1 VRKDY
6 GLGRRYL
13 TGATSFLFKVDEDH
27 FGLMGEKTL
36 RRFIATS
43 LSFGVL
49 ALAACSSSQ
58 GFKDAANSTPF
69 VMDQWEHV
77 AQQRPN
83 LPMTESLA
91 WTPNDRLY
99 HSVTVD
105 FVEGMSQRSYL
116 FSKPN
121 QAVYKPMLEAALER
135 SGLLARTPAEARYA
149 LQVSFVELDANGIGL
164 DFAGQSR
171 AVYKI
176 VNRRTGEVVFNTSV
190 EARFLAIHPRLN
202 EADFALAFDISKP
215 GVVAAADAYATY
227 ALTEGLL
234 VELINN
240 NDNLTEFF
248 DGPIDEATQATWTDV
263 QQAYVWTTG
272 LSLLAGPLVVLLDQ
286 LDPTNYLA
294 FASGNEMDDRELRG
308 ARQGYL
314 SEQGFSSRD
323 GGERARQAST
333 KMLGQSITKFVM
345 DLGRSEGV
353 RFHVLLPCTANKEV
367 EDLKHE
373 IMLQGHGFRTEGC
386 TERRDSRARGLDYT
400 TWK

>member
-1 VRKDY
+1 
-6 GLGRRYL
+6 
-13 TGATSFLFKVDEDH
+13 
-27 FGLMGEKTL
+27 M
-36 RRFIATS
+36 
-43 LSFGVL
+43 
-49 ALAACSSSQ
+49 
-58 GFKDAANSTPF
+58 PF
-69 VMDQWEHV
+69 VMDQPEHV
-77 AQQRPN
+77 ALQRPN

-105 FVEGMSQRSYL
+105 YVEGMSQRSYL

-135 SGLLARTPAEARYA
+135 AGLLARTPAEARYA
-149 LQVSFVELDANGIGL
+149 LQVSFEDLKANGIGL

-176 VNRRTGEVVFNTSV
+176 VNRRTGEVIFNTSV
-190 EARFLAIHPRLN
+190 EARFLAIYPRLN
-202 EADFALAFDISKP
+202 EADFARAYDISKP
-215 GVVAAADAYATY
+215 GVVAAAKAYGTY
-227 ALTEGLL
+227 ALVEGGL

-240 NDNLTEFF
+240 NDNLTDFF

-272 LSLLAGPLVVLLDQ
+272 LSLLAGPLTILLDQ

-294 FASGNEMDDRELRG
+294 FASSNEMAEGGVVG
-308 ARQGYL
+308 ARKGYL
-314 SEQGFSSRD
+314 SEQGFGSRD

-345 DLGRSEGV
+345 DLGRVEGV
-353 RFHVLLPCTANKEV
+353 RFTAILPCTANKEV
-367 EDLKHE
+367 AALKE
-373 IMLQGHGFRTEGC
+373 QLMLQGYGFRTEPC
-386 TERRDSRARGLDYT
+386 TERRDSRAPGLSYT
-400 TWK
+400 SWQ

>member
-1 VRKDY
+1 MTA
-6 GLGRRYL
+6 GLS
-13 TGATSFLFKVDEDH
+13 A
-27 FGLMGEKTL
+27 
-36 RRFIATS
+36 
-43 LSFGVL
+43 L

-58 GFKDAANSTPF
+58 QFKSAANAMPF
-69 VMDQWEHV
+69 VMDQREHV

-99 HSVTVD
+99 NSVTID

-121 QAVYKPMLEAALER
+121 QAVYRPMLEAALER
-135 SGLLARTPAEARYA
+135 AGLLARTPAEARYA
-149 LQVSFVELDANGIGL
+149 LQVSFEDLKANGIGL

-171 AVYKI
+171 AAYKI
-176 VNRRTGEVVFNTSV
+176 VNRRTGEIVFNTSV
-190 EARFLAIHPRLN
+190 EARFLAIYPRLN
-202 EADFALAFDISKP
+202 EADFARAYDISKP
-215 GVVAAADAYATY
+215 GVVTAAAAYSTY
-227 ALTEGLL
+227 ALAEGGV

-240 NDNLTEFF
+240 NDNLTDFF

-272 LSLLAGPLVVLLDQ
+272 LSLVAGPLVVLLDQ

-294 FASGNEMDDRELRG
+294 FASSNEMAEGGVVG

-314 SEQGFSSRD
+314 SEQGFGSRD

-345 DLGRSEGV
+345 DLGKGEGV
-353 RFHVLLPCTANKEV
+353 RFNVLLPCTANREV
-367 EDLKHE
+367 EQLKRE
-373 IMLQGHGFRTEGC
+373 IMLQGYGFRTEAC
-386 TERRDSRARGLDYT
+386 TERRDKRARGFDFT